1 MIMAL
6 SIKDPETH
14 KLAAALAK
22 ATGESMT
29 RAVNLANRERLERI
43 ERKRRSCT
51 SDLLAIGVACADGLK
66 SGRLTMLVFFMTS
79 RVCRSDGRQI
89 GHPRRVVQTAS

>member
-66 SGRLTMLVFFMTS
+66 SRPVDHARILYDESGL
-79 RVCRSDGRQI
+79 
-89 GHPRRVVQTAS
+89 PK

>member
-6 SIKDPETH
+6 NIKDPETH

-29 RAVNLANRERLERI
+29 RAVNLVNRERLERI

-51 SDLLAIGVACADGLK
+51 SDLLAIGVACAAGLK
-66 SGRLTMLVFFMTS
+66 SKPVDHARLLYDES
-79 RVCRSDGRQI
+79 GL
-89 GHPRRVVQTAS
+89 PK